1 MSIPHAN
8 RTDLPSDLKQR
19 MLDLA
24 QQMWQAIMADD
35 CSPAQAEEQVVE
47 LSRTVGREVLSEGLS
62 ERYGKQQGRY
72 RPCSCGQQQ
81 RFEGYRARQVMTM
94 LGAVTYRRAY
104 YRCASC
110 KATHYAGEEALGLN
124 GSSFSL
130 PAQEAIALVS
140 SELPFQRN
148 GSSFSLPAQEAI
160 ALVSSELPFQRTRV
174 LLGRLNGIAVSISH
188 AENVS
193 RVHGERIQEAL
204 SRERDQLFEGH
215 LSYLPSER
223 EHRLYVTLDAT
234 KTRFRDDWHESRVG
248 AVYSVKP
255 GRDRLDEPDR
265 TTYVAMTAAAGLENF
280 GRALYQEAARRGV
293 DHAAQVVVVADG
305 APWIWNLAAEHFPEA
320 VQILDFYHA
329 SERVH
334 TVARAVYGDGTAQAR
349 EWADRN
355 VKRLS
360 SGDWKGLLCSLKALR
375 PKTAEGQ
382 KTVRLA
388 IGYFETNRRRMDYP
402 TYRAQGMHIGSGVVE
417 AACKCVVGTRC
428 KRSGMRWTRVG
439 LDAVLANRCLLLN
452 DRWDEYW
459 RPLKA
464 A

>member
-1 MSIPHAN
+1 MDIRPHDE
-8 RTDLPSDLKQR
+8 RDLPGELEKQV
-19 MLDLA
+19 LNLA
-24 QQMWQAIMADD
+24 QQMWQAIMADG
-35 CSPAQAEEQVVE
+35 CSPAQAEERVVE

-72 RPCSCGQQQ
+72 RACPCGEQQ

-110 KATHYAGEEALGLN
+110 KATHYAGEEALGL
-124 GSSFSL
+124 
-130 PAQEAIALVS
+130 E
-140 SELPFQRN
+140 

-204 SRERDQLFEGH
+204 SREREQLFEGD

-234 KTRFRDDWHESRVG
+234 KTRFRDDWHETRVG
-248 AVYSVKP
+248 AVYNVKP

-265 TTYVAMTAAAGLENF
+265 TTYVAMTAAAGLEDF
-280 GRALYQEAARRGV
+280 GRSLYQEAARRGV

-305 APWIWNLAAEHFPEA
+305 APDPASVVPAGVTGRALPPTSTLAF
-320 VQILDFYHA
+320 
-329 SERVH
+329 
-334 TVARAVYGDGTAQAR
+334 TGDVLFAG
-349 EWADRN
+349 
-355 VKRLS
+355 S
-360 SGDWKGLLCSLKALR
+360 
-375 PKTAEGQ
+375 
-382 KTVRLA
+382 
-388 IGYFETNRRRMDYP
+388 IGRMDLP
-402 TYRAQGMHIGSGVVE
+402 GGDEDAMIRTLASLVAVLPRDAWVLPGHGPSSTMSGE
-417 AACKCVVGTRC
+417 AARNPYL
-428 KRSGMRWTRVG
+428 SAAF
-439 LDAVLANRCLLLN
+439 LDARRSAPGT
-452 DRWDEYW
+452 Y
-459 RPLKA
+459 
-464 A
+464 

>member
-1 MSIPHAN
+1 MSVRQAN
-8 RTDLPSDLKQR
+8 RTDLPADLKQR
-19 MLDLA
+19 VLDLA

-47 LSRTVGREVLSEGLS
+47 LSRTVGRGVLSEGLS

-81 RFEGYRARQVMTM
+81 RFERYRARQVMTM

-110 KATHYAGEEALGLN
+110 KAPHYVGEEALGLD
-124 GSSFSL
+124 
-130 PAQEAIALVS
+130 
-140 SELPFQRN
+140 

-174 LLGRLNGIAVSISH
+174 ILQRLNGIGVSISH

-193 RVHGERIQEAL
+193 RVHGGCIQEAL
-204 SRERDQLFEGH
+204 SRERDQLFDGD

-248 AVYSVKP
+248 AVYRVKP

-265 TTYVAMTAAAGLENF
+265 TTYVAMTASAGLEHF

-320 VQILDFYHA
+320 IQILDFYHA

-334 TVARAVYGDGTAQAR
+334 TVARAVYGDGTAQAK
-349 EWADRN
+349 EWADCN

-360 SGDWKGLLCSLKALR
+360 SGDWKGLWCSLKALR
-375 PKTAEGQ
+375 PKTSEGQ
-382 KTVRLA
+382 NTVRLA
-388 IGYFETNRRRMDYP
+388 IGYLETNRRRMDYP

-439 LDAVLANRCLLLN
+439 LDAILANRCLLLN

>member
-1 MSIPHAN
+1 MSVRHAN
-8 RTDLPSDLKQR
+8 RTDLPADLKQR
-19 MLDLA
+19 VLDLA

-35 CSPAQAEEQVVE
+35 CSAARAEEQVVE
-47 LSRTVGREVLSEGLS
+47 LSRTVGREVLSQGLS

-72 RPCSCGQQQ
+72 RTCTCGQQQ

-140 SELPFQRN
+140 SELPFQR
-148 GSSFSLPAQEAI
+148 
-160 ALVSSELPFQRTRV
+160 TRV

-204 SRERDQLFEGH
+204 SRERDQLFDGH

-265 TTYVAMTAAAGLENF
+265 TTYVAMTAPAGLENF

-320 VQILDFYHA
+320 IQILDFYHA

-334 TVARAVYGDGTAQAR
+334 TVARAAYGDGTAQAKD
-349 EWADRN
+349 WADRN

-439 LDAVLANRCLLLN
+439 LDAILANRCLLLN
-452 DRWDEYW
+452 ERWDEYW
-459 RPLKA
+459 HPLKA

>member
-1 MSIPHAN
+1 MDIRPHDE
-8 RTDLPSDLKQR
+8 RDLPGELEKQV
-19 MLDLA
+19 LNLA
-24 QQMWQAIMADD
+24 QQMWQAIMADG
-35 CSPAQAEEQVVE
+35 CSPAQAEERVVE

-72 RPCSCGQQQ
+72 RACPCGEQQ

-110 KATHYAGEEALGLN
+110 KATHYAGEEALGL
-124 GSSFSL
+124 
-130 PAQEAIALVS
+130 E
-140 SELPFQRN
+140 

-204 SRERDQLFEGH
+204 SREREQLFEGD

-234 KTRFRDDWHESRVG
+234 KTRFRDDWHETRVG
-248 AVYSVKP
+248 AVYNVKP

-265 TTYVAMTAAAGLENF
+265 TTYVAMTAAAGLEDF
-280 GRALYQEAARRGV
+280 GRSLYQEAARRGV

-334 TVARAVYGDGTAQAR
+334 TVARAVYGEGTAQAR
-349 EWADRN
+349 DWADRS

-360 SGDWKGLLCSLKALR
+360 SGDWKGLWCSLKALR
-375 PKTAEGQ
+375 PKSAEARKAVQ
-382 KTVRLA
+382 LA
-388 IGYFETNRRRMDYP
+388 IGYFETNRCRMDYP

-428 KRSGMRWTRVG
+428 KRSGMRWTRDG
-439 LDAVLANRCLLLN
+439 LDAVLTNRCLLLN
-452 DRWDEYW
+452 ERWEEYW
-459 RPLKA
+459 RPIKA

>member
-1 MSIPHAN
+1 MNTSPLDEM
-8 RTDLPSDLKQR
+8 DLPAELEQQV
-19 MLDLA
+19 LGLA
-24 QQMWQAIMADD
+24 RQMWHAIMADD

-47 LSRTVGREVLSEGLS
+47 LSRAVGREVLSEGLS

-81 RFEGYRARQVMTM
+81 RFERYQARQVMTT
-94 LGAVTYRRAY
+94 LGPVTYRRAY

-110 KATHYAGEEALGLN
+110 KATYYVGEEALGLN

-140 SELPFQRN
+140 SELPF
-148 GSSFSLPAQEAI
+148 A
-160 ALVSSELPFQRTRV
+160 RTRV
-174 LLGRLNGIAVSISH
+174 ILRRLSGIAVSISH

-193 RVHGERIQEAL
+193 RVHGECIQEVL
-204 SRERDQLFEGH
+204 SRERDMLFDGA

-234 KTRFRDDWHESRVG
+234 KTRFRDAWHESRVG
-248 AVYSVKP
+248 AVYTVKP

-265 TTYVAMTAAAGLENF
+265 TTYVAMTAAAGLETF

-305 APWIWNLAAEHFPEA
+305 APWIWNLAAEHFPGA
-320 VQILDFYHA
+320 IQILDFYHA

-334 TVARAVYGDGTAQAR
+334 TVARAVYGDGSAQAKQ
-349 EWADRN
+349 WADRN

-382 KTVRLA
+382 NTVRLA
-388 IGYFETNRRRMDYP
+388 IGYFETNRQRMDYP
-402 TYRAQGMHIGSGVVE
+402 TYRAQSMHIGSGVVE

-428 KRSGMRWTRVG
+428 KRSGMRWTRAG
-439 LDAVLANRCLLLN
+439 LDAILANRCLLLN
-452 DRWDEYW
+452 DRWEEYW